1 MKRWV
6 CLVLLFMMTGL
17 VSAVELDGKTVL
29 LVVTEHRE
37 NDATQAGLASE
48 LTRLRTELGLSLE
61 EMPIQYAGYEDSDGE
76 RAVLERLGFKAED
89 CPVMCVVEWGNPERF
104 GPKRVLG
111 DAIVRNAK
119 VGHGPAIVNAFL
131 KQTGRPA
138 SLTEK
143 DGFALKPVP
152 SWVAVPDTVPGKL
165 EIDNV
170 RFEVGGQTLF
180 LTHMGARIRNLE
192 SRVLRDVKFRFF
204 VRPKG
209 ATEWKLAYEQSVEK
223 ILAGNSLVRDS
234 IGDSKELG
242 LVGADGWAV
251 PSEYKVEVEHVG
263 QVVSKEGEFIPL
275 ADRQ

>member
-17 VSAVELDGKTVL
+17 ASAGELDGKTVL

-48 LTRLRTELGLSLE
+48 LTRLRTELGLSLD
-61 EMPIQYAGYEDSDGE
+61 EMPIQFAGYADSE
-76 RAVLERLGFKAED
+76 AESQALARLGFRAED
-89 CPVMCVVEWGNPERF
+89 CPVMCVVEWGNPARF
-104 GPKRVLG
+104 GPKKVLG

-152 SWVAVPDTVPGKL
+152 TWVNPGPDTVPGKL

-234 IGDSKELG
+234 MGGSKALG
-242 LVGADGWAV
+242 LTGTDGWAV
-251 PSEYKVEVEHVG
+251 PSEYRVEVEHVG
-263 QVVSKEGEFIPL
+263 QVVSKEGEYLPL
-275 ADRQ
+275 TAR